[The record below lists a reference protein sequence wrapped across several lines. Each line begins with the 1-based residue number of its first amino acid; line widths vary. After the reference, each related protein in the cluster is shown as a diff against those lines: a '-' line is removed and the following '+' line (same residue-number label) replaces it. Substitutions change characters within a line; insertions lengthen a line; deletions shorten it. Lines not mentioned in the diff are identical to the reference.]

1 MPETDSDRDS
11 DRDLLDSLIERA
23 QEGTSDRLDR
33 RMHEAER
40 LKAQEEASSQR
51 RLEQMW
57 LGEHERQRGL
67 AQSQS
72 EQRRQE
78 QMLVRYVLIAA
89 AIVVMIIIVLTV
101 VLSLS
106 GGDAAPEAL
115 LPTFVAY
122 A

>member
-1 MPETDSDRDS
+1 M
-11 DRDLLDSLIERA
+11 
-23 QEGTSDRLDR
+23 Q
-33 RMHEAER
+33 EAER
-40 LKAQEEASSQR
+40 LKAQAEASSQR

-57 LGEHERQRGL
+57 LDEHERQRVL
-67 AQSQS
+67 AQSQT

-89 AIVVMIIIVLTV
+89 ALILLIIIVLTV

>member
-1 MPETDSDRDS
+1 MPETDS

-23 QEGTSDRLDR
+23 QERTSDRLDR

-40 LKAQEEASSQR
+40 LKAQEETSSQR

-57 LGEHERQRGL
+57 LGEHERQRAL
-67 AQSQS
+67 AQSQA

-89 AIVVMIIIVLTV
+89 ALIVLIIIVLTV

-106 GGDAAPEAL
+106 AGDAAPEAL
-115 LPTFVAY
+115 LPTFIAH